1 MLDRF
6 DRELQE
12 IKEQVKYKRKWEDQL
27 GRLQDEA
34 EQQEVKLNMLR
45 SMRNKEQRDVDR
57 MESFSVPAILYSIIG
72 RKLEKIDKEKQEAIT
87 AELKY
92 QEACRAAEDMKKE
105 LAELQ
110 NRLLSVQNADQ
121 EYTEWMKRKERL
133 IHDAQ
138 SPLSEELYA
147 LMDEEADLRANLK
160 EYGEAFTAGAQARNA
175 LERALKSLGSA
186 EGWSNWDMFGGGFLS
201 TAIKH
206 EKMDDAHGDIHEAQQ
221 ALRQFQNELSDITDA
236 ALTDLE
242 NDQLLNFADYFFDN
256 IVTDWMVHS
265 KIQNSES
272 QTRKILQQTNEL
284 LGKLDEEITEL
295 KQQRDAV
302 AQKRVALIEM
312 GQ

>member
-1 MLDRF
+1 MFDRF
-6 DRELQE
+6 DKELQE

-27 GRLQDEA
+27 GRLEDEA
-34 EQQEVKLNMLR
+34 EQQEVKLNMLK

-57 MESFSVPAILYSIIG
+57 MESFSVPAIMYSLIG

-92 QEACRAAEDMKKE
+92 QEACRTAEDMKKE

-110 NRLLSVQNADQ
+110 NQLASVQNADQ
-121 EYTEWMKRKERL
+121 DYAEWMREKERL
-133 IHDAQ
+133 IHDSQ
-138 SPLSEELYA
+138 SPLGKELYA
-147 LMDEEADLRANLK
+147 LMDQEADLRANLK
-160 EYGEAFTAGAQARNA
+160 EYGEAFTAGAQARDA

-201 TAIKH
+201 TAMKR
-206 EKMDDAHGDIHEAQQ
+206 EKMNDAHGDIHEAQQ
-221 ALRQFQNELSDITDA
+221 ALRQFQTELSDITDA

-242 NDQLLNFADYFFDN
+242 SDQLLTFADYFFDN

-272 QTRKILQQTNEL
+272 QTRKILHQTNDL

-295 KQQRDAV
+295 KRQRDTV
-302 AQKRVALIEM
+302 VQKRVALIES
-312 GQ
+312 GR